1 MDFENVFFDKCPK
14 NITYWNEKLALQNHW
29 IFIRVKTKEM
39 SISILNWRFHRISE
53 KKCFSKATISRKR
66 GTVWSLIVCHMGCCY
81 VVVLGK
87 KMSFPWG
94 LDSECGALLTPLSS
108 PLHNVFKWK
117 SNPRI
122 QIWTYLIVLSQIVFG
137 NPENIFSFCTFCTAL
152 AKEFENFQIV
162 GILEP
167 KALWPMKE

>member
-1 MDFENVFFDKCPK
+1 MEILWNFDK
-14 NITYWNEKLALQNHW
+14 
-29 IFIRVKTKEM
+29 
-39 SISILNWRFHRISE
+39 ILF
-53 KKCFSKATISRKR
+53 KATISRKR
-66 GTVWSLIVCHMGCCY
+66 CTVWSLIVCHMGCCY

-122 QIWTYLIVLSQIVFG
+122 QICTYLIILSQIVFG
-137 NPENIFSFCTFCTAL
+137 NPENIFSVCTFCTTL
-152 AKEFENFQIV
+152 AKGKLISKCLFGVIVWTKNQWNFFQDFCPS
-162 GILEP
+162 L
-167 KALWPMKE
+167 